1 MNILILCT
9 GNSCRSQMAEAWLKQ
24 INPSLNVYSAG
35 TYPQNNVHPLAIKVM
50 EESGIDI
57 STNIPKSVDNLIDKE
72 WDYVIFVCD
81 NAKETCPNFYG
92 KVKNF
97 LNYTFEDPAKTEG
110 SEEFIWKEFKR
121 VCLEINHIFFF
132 LNEKVF
138 GKEGIIC
145 NNNECPEFDKDI
157 ENKKEFN

>member
-81 NAKETCPNFYG
+81 NAKEIG
-92 KVKNF
+92 RAHV
-97 LNYTFEDPAKTEG
+97 
-110 SEEFIWKEFKR
+110 
-121 VCLEINHIFFF
+121 
-132 LNEKVF
+132 
-138 GKEGIIC
+138 
-145 NNNECPEFDKDI
+145 
-157 ENKKEFN
+157 